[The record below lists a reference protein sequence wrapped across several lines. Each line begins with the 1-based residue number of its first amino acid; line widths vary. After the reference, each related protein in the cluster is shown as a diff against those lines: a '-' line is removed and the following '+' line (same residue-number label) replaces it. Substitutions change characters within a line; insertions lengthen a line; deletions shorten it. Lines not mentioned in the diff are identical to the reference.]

1 MTTSIQ
7 TENCNQVD
15 FNYKLQGSQQST
27 RAEECNMAEKF
38 AANKPENHRCRC
50 LNINKHNEILALEN
64 VQKEVCFE
72 DLFWSC
78 DYVTLLDLLSMP
90 SLSNRRETLRL
101 CLLFNIITGRLVHP
115 SCPIVF
121 KRTPYANRN
130 KTLSNLWSLKPI
142 ATSSKT
148 CSCHECSPLDKNGMN
163 SIHYFKHTYS
173 IIILILLFCLLPTY
187 IKVLA

>member
-1 MTTSIQ
+1 VYSESLRSNTLQNSIFTGLAMTTSIQ
-7 TENCNQVD
+7 TQNCNQLD
-15 FNYKLQGSQQST
+15 FNYKLSGSQQSS

-101 CLLFNIITGRLVHP
+101 CLLFNIITGRLVYP

-148 CSCHECSPLDKNGMN
+148 CSCHQ
-163 SIHYFKHTYS
+163 
-173 IIILILLFCLLPTY
+173 
-187 IKVLA
+187 